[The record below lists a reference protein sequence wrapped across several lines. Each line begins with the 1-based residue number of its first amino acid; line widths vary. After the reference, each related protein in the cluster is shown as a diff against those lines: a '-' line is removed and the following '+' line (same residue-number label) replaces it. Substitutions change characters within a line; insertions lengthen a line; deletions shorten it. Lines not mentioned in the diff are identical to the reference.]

1 MNKVLL
7 GLVLGAILGA
17 IDGMTAWF
25 TPAVRHRSLAS

>member
-7 GLVLGAILGA
+7 GLLLGAILGA

-25 TPAVRHRSLAS
+25 KHRKFKVSAIV